1 MNEFQRRIGVG
12 EPCRSFGRLAGTTRN
27 RPIGAD
33 DGPMRG
39 RKVGHNTDH
48 WDGRV
53 DATVQAPA
61 IRTSLPLPAPKGHT
75 P

>member
-1 MNEFQRRIGVG
+1 MNDFQRRIGVG
-12 EPCRSFGRLAGTTRN
+12 EPCRTFGRLTGTTRQ
-27 RPIGAD
+27 RPVVAD

-39 RKVGHNTDH
+39 RTVGHQTDH

-53 DATVQAPA
+53 DATVKAPA
-61 IRTSLPLPAPKGHT
+61 IRTTLPVPPPKGNT